1 MKPFA
6 LTTVRPSSCTF
17 GLTSTLLVTAWGCYG
32 TPRTSFP
39 DGVDAG
45 SDAAISGDAI
55 SGDATVR
62 CADGFKPCDGKCI
75 PAPACCGPCSCD
87 GLPNNCGPNA
97 DENCCATVLVPG
109 GTFNRDNDP
118 QYPAT
123 VGDFHLDRFEITVGR
138 FNRFVAAGQGLQ
150 STAPQVGSGKD
161 DRDPNDPGWDAAW
174 NVELANTSQAL
185 ATSVQCINATFLSG
199 DDVLPMNC
207 LTWYEAYAFCIWDGG
222 RLPTE
227 AEWTYA
233 AAGGGFADGQRV
245 YPWSIPPSSM
255 ATDSSYSVNSV
266 RGPAEVGS
274 HSPRGDGKWSQAD
287 LVGNIG
293 EWVADYVGAYPVP
306 CYDCTN
312 RAVAE
317 RRVIRGSDWSLPALD
332 NTASR
337 AQVVPDS
344 REGLYG
350 ARCARR

>member
-1 MKPFA
+1 
-6 LTTVRPSSCTF
+6 
-17 GLTSTLLVTAWGCYG
+17 
-32 TPRTSFP
+32 
-39 DGVDAG
+39 
-45 SDAAISGDAI
+45 
-55 SGDATVR
+55 
-62 CADGFKPCDGKCI
+62 
-75 PAPACCGPCSCD
+75 
-87 GLPNNCGPNA
+87 
-97 DENCCATVLVPG
+97 
-109 GTFNRDNDP
+109 
-118 QYPAT
+118 
-123 VGDFHLDRFEITVGR
+123 
-138 FNRFVAAGQGLQ
+138 
-150 STAPQVGSGKD
+150 
-161 DRDPNDPGWDAAW
+161 
-174 NVELANTSQAL
+174 
-185 ATSVQCINATFLSG
+185 
-199 DDVLPMNC
+199 
-207 LTWYEAYAFCIWDGG
+207 
-222 RLPTE
+222 
-227 AEWTYA
+227 
-233 AAGGGFADGQRV
+233 
-245 YPWSIPPSSM
+245 M